1 MEWRSNG
8 PVKEGVSQTK
18 QAEETSYMGKTVDK
32 GKAIKDRIE
41 LDIVNFSA
49 LSPITMRNSF
59 EPLNKGS
66 WFTSNIPPDKG
77 EGIQHGHVITTQSN
91 KQSDTKRISSRID
104 RAFGN
109 YEWMM
114 QWGHVIT
121 EYGLSYI
128 SDHSPM
134 LITLH
139 SASKPGKTP
148 IRFFNVWA
156 DHDSFISI
164 VERAWNQSYT
174 IGKKNIWVKLKELRP
189 LFRTLNTKHFKT
201 ISMKIEQTRIS
212 LEEVQQKINAA
223 YNDTLIEEDKRL
235 LHNLEKWSLIVESV
249 LRQKA
254 RTKWIKLE
262 DSNTKYFAA
271 VMKERSQRKQVNEL
285 MSITEDKLIHPES
298 IKQEVVEFYKSLMGS
313 AAHSLSA
320 INKVTGKEIYTG
332 LCAINSD
339 KVPTIDGY
347 NAYFFK
353 KAWLNGVFLEQVMIE
368 MGFLARFVNWIMG
381 CVTTV
386 NYTIMVNGEHT
397 SPFDVAKGLRQGDP
411 ISSFLF
417 AIVME
422 YLSRSLNKLNEV
434 KGFKFHPRCSKLGI
448 THLSYADDLLL
459 FARGF
464 LNFISHRHDC
474 FNHFSQVYGLQ
485 ANLKKS
491 SVYFGGVQ

>member
-1 MEWRSNG
+1 MERRSNG

-66 WFTSNIPPDKG
+66 WFTSNIPPNKG

-174 IGKKNIWVKLKELRP
+174 IGKK
-189 LFRTLNTKHFKT
+189 T
-201 ISMKIEQTRIS
+201 SGMKIEQTRIS

-298 IKQEVVEFYKSLMGS
+298 IKQEVKLALCG
-313 AAHSLSA
+313 
-320 INKVTGKEIYTG
+320 KVTGKEIYTG

-491 SVYFGGVQ
+491 SVYFGGVQQSTRLEIIQKLGYTTGELPFKYLGIPLTTTNFL